1 MGGARWRIL
10 LLLAA
15 GATLP
20 GAELHGQPARADGY
34 GLPDSWRAAVYSFKL
49 APRGGASL
57 EMLQLLPQTSP
68 AEGRFLH
75 VRVDRARDRY
85 ERREG
90 RYRIQDT
97 EILFYGDGSA
107 DGAPERARYFGTLIC
122 MDGPP
127 GAAPLA
133 FRFVQPRDRHTPP
146 PPWPASQRRPPTGC

>member
-1 MGGARWRIL
+1 MGGAGWRIL

-15 GATLP
+15 AALLP
-20 GAELHGQPARADGY
+20 GAGLSAQAARADGY

-49 APRGGASL
+49 GPREGAPL
-57 EMLQLLPQTSP
+57 ELLQLLPQTSP

-85 ERREG
+85 ERQEG
-90 RYRIQDT
+90 RYSIRDT
-97 EILFYGDGSA
+97 EILLYPDDSA

-133 FRFVQPRDRHTPP
+133 FRFVRPNEGYAPP
-146 PPWPASQRRPPTGC
+146 PPWPASQRRAPTGC